1 MPGRA
6 QDFFAS
12 DSRPKKIKTMKK
24 ILLTM
29 ILAFGPVFMALA
41 SAGTPVGENGWLS
54 VKGRDLVNEK
64 GNPVI
69 LSGVSIGWHNLWPR
83 FYNAGAVEQLS
94 DEWGCDVVRAAIG
107 AELDGNFASDPQKAL
122 DCLYSVSHRKG
133 NLCDSG
139 LACP

>member
-1 MPGRA
+1 
-6 QDFFAS
+6 
-12 DSRPKKIKTMKK
+12 
-24 ILLTM
+24 M
-29 ILAFGPVFMALA
+29 ILAFGPVFMALASAGTPVGENGWLSVKGRDLVNEKGA

-94 DEWGCDVVRAAIG
+94 EEWGCDVVPNWTGTSLPTR
-107 AELDGNFASDPQKAL
+107 
-122 DCLYSVSHRKG
+122 RK
-133 NLCDSG
+133 LLTVCT
-139 LACP
+139 A